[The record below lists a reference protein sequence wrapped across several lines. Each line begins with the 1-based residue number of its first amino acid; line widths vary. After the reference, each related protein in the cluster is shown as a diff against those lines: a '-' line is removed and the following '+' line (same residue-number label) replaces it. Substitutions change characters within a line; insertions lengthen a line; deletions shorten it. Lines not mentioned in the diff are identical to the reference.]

1 MRPPWYLRRT
11 PCGDFGPNSR
21 LCTHPHVEGDLNEQT
36 PSYGTESLLPPGAL
50 VGDQYQIVKVLG
62 HGAMGSVFLATDQT
76 LGRYV
81 ALKVLKP
88 EVAQRFEGNAR
99 FAREARLLSRLSHPN
114 IVTLHAFGTMQPGQH
129 YIVME
134 YVPGESLEE

>member
-1 MRPPWYLRRT
+1 M
-11 PCGDFGPNSR
+11 
-21 LCTHPHVEGDLNEQT
+21 
-36 PSYGTESLLPPGAL
+36 GTELLLTPGAL
-50 VGDQYQIVKVLG
+50 VGEQYQIVKVLG

-88 EVAQRFEGNAR
+88 EVAQRFEGNVR
-99 FAREARLLSRLSHPN
+99 FTREARLLSRLSHPN
-114 IVTLHAFGTMQPGQH
+114 IVTLHAFGTMLPGQH

-134 YVPGESLEE
+134 YVPGGDLFSLLQALGCLPQLWVRVYAAELVR